1 MFVFS
6 KIFWWI
12 FEPSNLIVLIL
23 IVGAALL
30 WSRRWR
36 LLGRR
41 IISFVALFLV
51 FISFV
56 PLGDLLITPL
66 EDRFPQVKE
75 LPENVVGIITLG
87 GAVNQY
93 ATKSRDSISLNRNAE
108 RLTEAVALTRRYP
121 ALKLVYTGGSGSLID
136 PTVKETLVA
145 RRFFHAMGVA
155 PDRVTYEGDSR
166 NTRENATLTRRLI
179 APRPGEKWVLVTSA
193 IHMPRSVGV
202 FRKAGWDVVPYP
214 VSYITYQ
221 GDHRLWKSPIS
232 ALGRLSLGMH
242 EWIGLIAYRLLGW
255 SDVLF
260 PAP

>member
-1 MFVFS
+1 MFAIS

-12 FEPSNLIVLIL
+12 FEPSNLIVIIL

-41 IISFVALFLV
+41 IITFVVVFLV

-66 EDRFPQVKE
+66 EDRFPRVTE
-75 LPENVVGIITLG
+75 LPESVVGIITLG

-93 ATKSRDSISLNRNAE
+93 STKSRGSISLNRNAE
-108 RLTEAVALTRRYP
+108 RLTESVALARRYP
-121 ALKLVYTGGSGSLID
+121 TLKLVYTGGSGSLINA
-136 PTVKETLVA
+136 TVKETLVA
-145 RRFFHAMGVA
+145 RRFFDAMGVE
-155 PDRVTYEGDSR
+155 PDRVFYEGDSR
-166 NTRENATLTRRLI
+166 NTHENATLTHRLI
-179 APRPGEKWVLVTSA
+179 TPRPGEKWVLVTSA
-193 IHMPRSVGV
+193 IHMSRSVGV
-202 FRKAGWDVVPYP
+202 FRKAGWDVIPFP

-221 GDHRLWKSPIS
+221 GDHRLWTPPIT
-232 ALGRLSLGMH
+232 ALGRLSLGIH
-242 EWIGLIAYRLLGW
+242 EWAGLIAYRLLGW